1 MKFFETFHW
10 FFNRRE
16 KEHWTGNI
24 VLWTILFF
32 LPFSSFIL
40 STAHISIY
48 PIHTSAGFCIMK
60 EIWHKKHTTHFSTH
74 WISLFLFYHPISNHS
89 HYFHSNISFL
99 FSETRNNSHWSLFF
113 VTSFTNSYSISTFKS
128 INTSISPLTC
138 IFTPLFRIKNEKW

>member
-16 KEHWTGNI
+16 KKYWTGNI
-24 VLWTILFF
+24 VLWTFLFF
-32 LPFSSFIL
+32 FYFINNTHSNLPYSCECWIL
-40 STAHISIY
+40 HYERDLTQ
-48 PIHTSAGFCIMK
+48 
-60 EIWHKKHTTHFSTH
+60 ETHNPLFNTLNL
-74 WISLFLFYHPISNHS
+74 LFLFHHPISIHS

-99 FSETRNNSHWSLFF
+99 FLETRNNSHWSLFF